1 MYGLYRIGDPEEAGE
16 AATPRHP
23 GRLGESKESKMRNN
37 FRRFWAQRICVG
49 LLGVAAAAAQAQSSA
64 AAPPSSHAPAT
75 TASSDSATLQQELV
89 KLREQVARLEQR
101 LGQPGASPSASS
113 MPKKAKA
120 PMTSMPMESDD
131 DMDMPMGAMPP
142 DTAMPKQPMG
152 MDMMK
157 RMDKMK
163 MGNNGMMGM
172 AAMGGANSP
181 AMSMPSALPG
191 FPGQSHLYHIGATGF
206 FLDHPEHI
214 VLTTQQKQA
223 LAKKKQQSLLKQGE
237 IQRQIDAAEQEM
249 WELTGADQPQAA
261 DIDRKAREIER
272 LRAEQ
277 RIAFV
282 RAVGESAKILTEEQ
296 REQLTGTSPS
306 QAMPAPAPM
315 SMPDE
320 PAKPDK
326 MGHM

>member
-1 MYGLYRIGDPEEAGE
+1 
-16 AATPRHP
+16 
-23 GRLGESKESKMRNN
+23 
-37 FRRFWAQRICVG
+37 
-49 LLGVAAAAAQAQSSA
+49 
-64 AAPPSSHAPAT
+64 
-75 TASSDSATLQQELV
+75 
-89 KLREQVARLEQR
+89 
-101 LGQPGASPSASS
+101 
-113 MPKKAKA
+113 
-120 PMTSMPMESDD
+120 MPMEKED

-142 DTAMPKQPMG
+142 DTAMPKPMG

-163 MGNNGMMGM
+163 MSDSGMMGM
-172 AAMGGANSP
+172 AAMGGTNSP
-181 AMSMPSALPG
+181 AMAMPSALPG

-214 VLTTQQKQA
+214 ALTTQQKQA
-223 LAKKKQQSLLKQGE
+223 LATKKQQSLLKQGE
-237 IQRQIDAAEQEM
+237 LQRQIDAAEQGM

-277 RIAFV
+277 RIAFI

-296 REQLTGTSPS
+296 REQLTGTAPS
-306 QAMPAPAPM
+306 QPMQAPAPM
-315 SMPDE
+315 SMPDK

>member
-1 MYGLYRIGDPEEAGE
+1 
-16 AATPRHP
+16 
-23 GRLGESKESKMRNN
+23 MRNN
-37 FRRFWAQRICVG
+37 FRRSWAHSICVC
-49 LLGVAAAAAQAQSSA
+49 LLGIAAATAQAQSTA

-75 TASSDSATLQQELV
+75 TASADSAMVQQELA

-101 LGQPGASPSASS
+101 LGQPGTSPPASS
-113 MPKKAKA
+113 MPKKSKA
-120 PMTSMPMESDD
+120 PMASMPMEAED
-131 DMDMPMGAMPP
+131 DMDMPIGAMPP
-142 DTAMPKQPMG
+142 DTAMPKPMG
-152 MDMMK
+152 MEMMK
-157 RMDKMK
+157 RMGKMK
-163 MGNNGMMGM
+163 MSDNGMMGM

-249 WELTGADQPQAA
+249 WELTGAEQPQAA

-277 RIAFV
+277 RIAFI

-306 QAMPAPAPM
+306 QPMPAPAPM
-315 SMPDE
+315 SMPDK

>member
-1 MYGLYRIGDPEEAGE
+1 MA
-16 AATPRHP
+16 
-23 GRLGESKESKMRNN
+23 
-37 FRRFWAQRICVG
+37 
-49 LLGVAAAAAQAQSSA
+49 
-64 AAPPSSHAPAT
+64 
-75 TASSDSATLQQELV
+75 
-89 KLREQVARLEQR
+89 
-101 LGQPGASPSASS
+101 
-113 MPKKAKA
+113 
-120 PMTSMPMESDD
+120 SMPMETED
-131 DMDMPMGAMPP
+131 DMDMPMGAMSS
-142 DTAMPKQPMG
+142 DTTMPKPMG
-152 MDMMK
+152 MAMMK

-163 MGNNGMMGM
+163 MSDSGMMGM

-223 LAKKKQQSLLKQGE
+223 LAKKKQQSLLRQGE

-261 DIDRKAREIER
+261 DIERKAREIER
-272 LRAEQ
+272 LRADQ
-277 RIAFV
+277 RIAFI
-282 RAVGESAKILTEEQ
+282 RAVGESAKILSEEQ
-296 REQLTGTSPS
+296 REQLTGTGSS
-306 QAMPAPAPM
+306 QPMQAPAPM
-315 SMPDE
+315 SMPDK